1 MTRNIRMPRIFT
13 AGFHRRE
20 SRGHEAADT
29 NASRQFMNKVLRIR
43 GPRKRC
49 LGTVFVLIVAGILSG
64 FPTYAQARTTPEE
77 GDSGVAEASRDS
89 TDENKDA
96 AAARAEEGEP
106 ASPDGADD
114 DEADDTLSGSVDD
127 SSGSIE
133 VALEK
138 KAYGWDFRGDMR
150 AGYVS
155 VDTDR
160 RDGSDDSSSEWLG
173 RFRIG
178 GNYNIADKFV
188 VGGRIASIC
197 STNDCNPAL
206 EFDSTL
212 PSTSTVDQ
220 GVITF
225 DQLYVHSFR
234 RERFDLAIGRL
245 QTKFVARA
253 GVFAK
258 SLDRNDSHNFN
269 VNWTDGLHGTL
280 HLKKDSVVHVIF
292 QNNAA
297 DGTSSV
303 RRGPIDFADDDS
315 RITYFLAWESLQRQG
330 PFHQLG
336 FDITLMPRS
345 LLKDGSRSGRI
356 EDYLGLVARFATSWL
371 EETSGPRLN
380 VAGEVGYAPETPT
393 RAAMGLPGNGDTDGL
408 AWNLAASVMDIR
420 PNHNIGIN
428 YGRTDAGWLLSPQYR
443 ENEELIEIRYLWRR
457 SRRQAL
463 DIRARWRNELQ
474 QLDGTTRKQEE
485 LDFYVRLTLGFN
497 L

>member
-1 MTRNIRMPRIFT
+1 MTKNIRMPRIFT
-13 AGFHRRE
+13 AEFHRRE
-20 SRGHEAADT
+20 SPGHEATDT
-29 NASRQFMNKVLRIR
+29 IASHRFMNKV
-43 GPRKRC
+43 PRFRDPGKRC
-49 LGTVFVLIVAGILSG
+49 LGPLFILIVAGMLSG

-77 GDSGVAEASRDS
+77 GDPGGAEASRDS
-89 TDENKDA
+89 ADADEDA

-127 SSGSIE
+127 ASGSIE

-138 KAYGWDFRGDMR
+138 KAHGWDFRGDMR

-155 VDTDR
+155 ADTDR
-160 RDGSDDSSSEWLG
+160 RDGSDDSSSTWLG

-178 GNYNIADKFV
+178 GNYNISDKFV
-188 VGGRIASIC
+188 IGGRIASIC
-197 STNDCNPAL
+197 STTDCNPAL

-212 PSTSTVDQ
+212 PNALTVDQ
-220 GVITF
+220 GDITF

-234 RERFDLAIGRL
+234 RERFDIAIGRL

-258 SLDRNDSHNFN
+258 SLDRNDSNNFN

-292 QNNAA
+292 QNNKA

-315 RITYFLAWESLQRQG
+315 RMTYFLAWENLQRHG
-330 PFHQLG
+330 PFTQLG
-336 FDITLMPRS
+336 FDITYMPRS

-356 EDYLGLVARFATSWL
+356 EDYLGFVGRFATSWL
-371 EETSGPRLN
+371 GETFGPRLN
-380 VAGEVGYAPETPT
+380 IAGEVGYAPETPT
-393 RAAMGLPGNGDTDGL
+393 RAAMGLPGDGDADGL

-474 QLDGTTRKQEE
+474 QLDGTARKQEE
-485 LDFYVRLTLGFN
+485 LDFYVRLTLGFS